1 MLEIQA
7 VFWSTSPA
15 FVFIT
20 GWQNSAEWNNELSGL
35 TRHKI
40 LLKDHEELPTIAR
53 QRETKEN
60 ATAEPA
66 SRIHVDTREC
76 NRNGLLIQIELG

>member
-1 MLEIQA
+1 MWQSVLEIQA

-20 GWQNSAEWNNELSGL
+20 GWQNGAEWNNELSGL

-40 LLKDHEELPTIAR
+40 MLKDHEELPTVAR

-60 ATAEPA
+60 ATAKP
-66 SRIHVDTREC
+66 RITNPRGHACV
-76 NRNGLLIQIELG
+76 

>member
-1 MLEIQA
+1 VQLVLEIQA
-7 VFWSTSPA
+7 VFWSISPA
-15 FVFIT
+15 FIFIT
-20 GWQNSAEWNNELSGL
+20 GWQNGAEWNNELSGL

-60 ATAEPA
+60 ATAELL
-66 SRIHVDTREC
+66 RITNPRGHACV
-76 NRNGLLIQIELG
+76 